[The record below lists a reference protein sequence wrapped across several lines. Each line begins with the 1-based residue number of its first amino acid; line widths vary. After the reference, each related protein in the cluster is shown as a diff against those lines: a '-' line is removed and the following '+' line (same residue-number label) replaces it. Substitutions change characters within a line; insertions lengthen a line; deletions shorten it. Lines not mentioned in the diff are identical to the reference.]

1 MPRLMHL
8 LSPFPAG
15 SQTLFTLA
23 AMNLIGFLRERGHQV
38 TVLCPGRE
46 KADHPGYAVSK
57 KPPEKFGRFHDRL
70 LCAR

>member
-8 LSPFPAG
+8 LSPSPAG
-15 SQTLFTLA
+15 SQTLSTLA

-38 TVLCPGRE
+38 TVLCPDRE
-46 KADHPGYAVSK
+46 KADLPGYAVK

>member
-1 MPRLMHL
+1 MLRLMHL

-38 TVLCPGRE
+38 TVLCPDRE
-46 KADHPGYAVSK
+46 KADLPGYAV
-57 KPPEKFGRFHDRL
+57 
-70 LCAR
+70 

>member
-8 LSPFPAG
+8 LSPSPAG
-15 SQTLFTLA
+15 SQTLSTLA

-38 TVLCPGRE
+38 TVLCPDRE
-46 KADHPGYAVSK
+46 KADLPGYAK

>member
-8 LSPFPAG
+8 LSPSPAG
-15 SQTLFTLA
+15 SQTLSTLA
-23 AMNLIGFLRERGHQV
+23 AMKLIGFLRERDHQV
-38 TVLCPGRE
+38 TVPCPGRE
-46 KADHPGYAVSK
+46 KADLPGYAVVK